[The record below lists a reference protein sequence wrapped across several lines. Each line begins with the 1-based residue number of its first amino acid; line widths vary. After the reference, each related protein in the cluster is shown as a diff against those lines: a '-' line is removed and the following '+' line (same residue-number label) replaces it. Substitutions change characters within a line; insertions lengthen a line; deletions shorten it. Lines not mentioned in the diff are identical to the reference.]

1 MRKFLSALLLI
12 AATTLS
18 TAASADDFADTIAV
32 FKKAGQSSQYFAH
45 SYGYAVFPTIGKGGL
60 VVGGAFGRGQVYQNG
75 ARVADVSMKQLSVG
89 LQVGGQAYSEIIF
102 FESKYS
108 FDDFMS
114 GNFEFGADASAVAI
128 TAGASA
134 TATSGGGASAS
145 ASNTQQNAKTAG
157 GGYHHGMA
165 VFTVAKGGFMA
176 QAAVSGQKFA
186 ISK

>member
-1 MRKFLSALLLI
+1 MRKFLSALLLV
-12 AATTLS
+12 AASTLS
-18 TAASADDFADTIAV
+18 AVASADDFTDTIAV
-32 FKKAGQSSQYFAH
+32 FQKAGQSADYFRN

-60 VVGGAFGRGQVYQNG
+60 VVGGAFGRGQVYQG
-75 ARVADVSMKQLSVG
+75 GKRVAGVSMKQVSVG
-89 LQVGGQAYSEIIF
+89 FQVGGQAYSEIIF

-134 TATSGGGASAS
+134 SASSAGGASAS

-157 GGYHHGMA
+157 AGYHHGMA

-176 QAAVSGQKFA
+176 QAAISGQKFD
-186 ISK
+186 ITR